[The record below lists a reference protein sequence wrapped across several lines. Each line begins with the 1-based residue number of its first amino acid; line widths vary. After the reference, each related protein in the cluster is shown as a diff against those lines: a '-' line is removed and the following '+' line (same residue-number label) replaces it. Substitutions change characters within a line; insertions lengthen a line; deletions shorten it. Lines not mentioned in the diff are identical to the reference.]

1 MGGSSVD
8 DDWEFALSGNDNMR
22 TLVLVG
28 RTGNGKSATGNS
40 ILGRRAFK
48 SMACQ
53 SAITS
58 TCELQTTVMNDGQT
72 VNVID
77 TPDCSLDLTGQRN
90 EKSIKDKCSEE
101 NPQLP
106 LSKGKKEKEQNKKSK
121 VTLSGLL
128 NVIDGI
134 WSSTGG
140 ERLVIFTTNY
150 VKKLDKALIRRG
162 RMDKHIELSYCDFE
176 GFKVLAKNYLTK
188 C

>member
-58 TCELQTTVMNDGQT
+58 TY
-72 VNVID
+72 
-77 TPDCSLDLTGQRN
+77 CSLDLTGQRN

-101 NPQLP
+101 NPHLP
-106 LSKGKKEKEQNKKSK
+106 LSKGKKEKEQNEKSK